1 MATVSSPGV
10 TGGAPGGR
18 SRWRFRWRPGPVLCS
33 AVLVVMLL
41 IVLYPMLLLLY
52 STFLVEQP
60 GGGTEF
66 GLDYWINSWGEAG
79 MGLSIWNTFKR
90 VVFTEIFAIPAAV
103 LLAWLVTRT
112 DLPGKKLV
120 DAFCWIAFFLPA
132 LPVLMG
138 WILLFDPEYGLANQA
153 VMAVTGAAEGP
164 FDIYTFAGMVFAH
177 LAARSVAAKYIF
189 LAPAFRNLD
198 SSMEEAGRISGSGP
212 IMTLRRISL
221 PILMPAFLIM
231 LCISLLHSL
240 ESFEIELILGPPT
253 GFYVFST
260 KIYQVINEDPPL
272 FGVATVLAMA
282 VLISLLPL
290 IFYQQHLSSSR
301 SFVTVTSHFSSN
313 LLRLRKLR
321 VPVFV
326 LVCAF
331 GLLITAVP
339 VIFLLMGTFMN
350 LFGYFNV
357 PEPWTLE
364 HWASVLSDPPLI
376 KATTNTL
383 IMGGAAALIGVVWYS
398 LVAYISARTRY
409 PGRGIID
416 FLSWLPASLPGI
428 ILGLAL
434 LWTFLNIP
442 LFRPLYG
449 TIAVLVIALM
459 LNSISTGVQLL
470 KGNMVQLGA
479 ELEEASYVTG
489 GSWAYTF
496 RRVVLPLMAPALVSV
511 GLLTFASAV
520 RQVSAIAML
529 VTGDTRPLSMLQV
542 DNMVDGSFEAAAVIG
557 TLIVIITLA
566 VAGAAR
572 FITARLGFSALGTNT
587 KS

>member
-1 MATVSSPGV
+1 MAALSGTELG
-10 TGGAPGGR
+10 GGAPAPGR
-18 SRWRFRWRPGPVLCS
+18 RRRFRFGLGPAMCTM
-33 AVLVVMLL
+33 VLVVMLVV
-41 IVLYPMLLLLY
+41 VLYPMILLLY
-52 STFLVEQP
+52 STFLVDQP
-60 GGGTEF
+60 DGSARL
-66 GLDYWINSWGEAG
+66 GLDYWIHSWGEAG
-79 MGLSIWNTFKR
+79 MGLSIYNTFKR
-90 VVFTEIFAIPAAV
+90 VVFTEAVAVPAAI

-120 DAFCWIAFFLPA
+120 DSFCWIAFFLPA

-153 VMAVTGAAEGP
+153 YTALTGADRGP

-198 SSMEEAGRISGSGP
+198 SAMEEASRIAGSGP
-212 IMTLRRISL
+212 LMTLRRISL

-290 IFYQQHLSSSR
+290 IFYQQRVSASR
-301 SFVTVTSHFSSN
+301 SFVTVTSHFSAN

-321 VPVFV
+321 LPVFAV
-326 LVCAF
+326 VFLF
-331 GLLITAVP
+331 GLAITAVP
-339 VIFLLMGTFMN
+339 VAFLLMGTFMN
-350 LFGYFNV
+350 LFGFFAV

-364 HWASVLSDPPLI
+364 HWHSVLSDPPLI
-376 KATTNTL
+376 DATVNTM
-383 IMGGAAALIGVVWYS
+383 IMGGSAALFGVMWYS

-434 LWTFLNIP
+434 LWTFLNVP
-442 LFRPLYG
+442 VFRPLYG
-449 TIAVLVIALM
+449 TIVVLVVALV

-489 GSWAYTF
+489 GSWLYTF

-557 TLIVIITLA
+557 TLIVILTLA
-566 VAGAAR
+566 VAGLAR
-572 FITARLGFSALGTNT
+572 FIAARMGFSGVTSGAAG
-587 KS
+587 

>member
-1 MATVSSPGV
+1 MAALSGAEL
-10 TGGAPGGR
+10 GGGTPAPGRRGR
-18 SRWRFRWRPGPVLCS
+18 FGFGLGPAMCTM
-33 AVLVVMLL
+33 VLVVMLVV
-41 IVLYPMLLLLY
+41 VLYPMVLLLY
-52 STFLVEQP
+52 STFLVDQP
-60 GGGTEF
+60 DGSSRL
-66 GLDYWINSWGEAG
+66 GLDYWIHSWGEAG
-79 MGLSIWNTFKR
+79 MARSIYNTFKR
-90 VVFTEIFAIPAAV
+90 VVVTEAIAVPAAI

-120 DAFCWIAFFLPA
+120 DSFCWIAFFLPA

-153 VMAVTGAAEGP
+153 YTALTGAEEGP

-198 SSMEEAGRISGSGP
+198 SAMEEASRVAGSGP
-212 IMTLRRISL
+212 LMTLRRISL

-290 IFYQQHLSSSR
+290 IFYQQRVAASR
-301 SFVTVTSHFSSN
+301 SFVTVTSHFSAN

-321 VPVFV
+321 LPVFAV
-326 LVCAF
+326 VFLF
-331 GLLITAVP
+331 GLSITALP
-339 VIFLLMGTFMN
+339 VAFLLMGTFMN
-350 LFGYFNV
+350 LFGFFDV
-357 PEPWTLE
+357 PQPWTLE
-364 HWASVLSDPPLI
+364 HWHSVLSDPPLI
-376 KATTNTL
+376 DATVNTM
-383 IMGGAAALIGVVWYS
+383 IMGGSAALFGVMWYS

-434 LWTFLNIP
+434 LWTFLNVP

-449 TIAVLVIALM
+449 TIVVLVLALV

-489 GSWAYTF
+489 GSWLYTF

-557 TLIVIITLA
+557 TLIVILTLA
-566 VAGAAR
+566 VAGLARVIAAR
-572 FITARLGFSALGTNT
+572 MGFSGVTSGAAG
-587 KS
+587 

>member
-1 MATVSSPGV
+1 MATLSG
-10 TGGAPGGR
+10 TEAGGGAPAPAGR
-18 SRWRFRWRPGPVLCS
+18 RWFGFRPGPVLCT
-33 AVLVVMLL
+33 AVLLVMLL
-41 IVLYPMLLLLY
+41 VVLYPMVLLLY
-52 STFLVEQP
+52 STFLVEHP
-60 GGGTEF
+60 DGTAEL
-66 GLDYWINSWGEAG
+66 GLDYWIHSWGEAG
-79 MGLSIWNTFKR
+79 MARSIWNTFRR
-90 VVFTEIFAIPAAV
+90 VVVTEVIAVPASI

-153 VMAVTGAAEGP
+153 YRAVTGAAEGP

-198 SSMEEAGRISGSGP
+198 SAMEEAGRIAGSGP
-212 IMTLRRISL
+212 LATLARISL

-231 LCISLLHSL
+231 LCISILHSL

-260 KIYQVINEDPPL
+260 KIYQVVNEDPPL

-282 VLISLLPL
+282 MLISLLPL
-290 IFYQQHLSSSR
+290 IFYQQHVAASR

-313 LLRLRKLR
+313 LLRLRRLR
-321 VPVFV
+321 LPVFA
-326 LVCAF
+326 LVCLF
-331 GLLITAVP
+331 GLMITAVP
-339 VIFLLMGTFMN
+339 VFFLLMGTFMS

-357 PEPWTLE
+357 PNPWTLD
-364 HWASVLSDPPLI
+364 HWRSVLSDPPLI
-376 KATTNTL
+376 RATANTM
-383 IMGGAAALIGVVWYS
+383 IMGGSAAGIGVVWYS

-409 PGRGIID
+409 PGRGVID

-434 LWTFLNIP
+434 LWTFLNVP
-442 LFRPLYG
+442 LFRPFYG
-449 TIAVLVIALM
+449 TIAVLVLALV

-479 ELEEASYVTG
+479 ELEEASFITG
-489 GSWAYTF
+489 GSWFYTF

-557 TLIVIITLA
+557 TLIVILTLV

-572 FITARLGFSALGTNT
+572 VITARMGFSALTENLRA
-587 KS
+587 

>member
-1 MATVSSPGV
+1 VAALSGTELG
-10 TGGAPGGR
+10 GGAPAPGR
-18 SRWRFRWRPGPVLCS
+18 RRRFRFGLGPAMCTM
-33 AVLVVMLL
+33 VLVVMLVV
-41 IVLYPMLLLLY
+41 VLYPMILLLY
-52 STFLVEQP
+52 STFLVDQP
-60 GGGTEF
+60 DGSARL
-66 GLDYWINSWGEAG
+66 GLDYWIHSWGEAG
-79 MGLSIWNTFKR
+79 MGLSIYNTFKR
-90 VVFTEIFAIPAAV
+90 VVFTEAVAVPAAI

-120 DAFCWIAFFLPA
+120 DSFCWIAFFLPA

-153 VMAVTGAAEGP
+153 YTALTGADRGP

-198 SSMEEAGRISGSGP
+198 SAMEEASRIAGSGP
-212 IMTLRRISL
+212 LMTLRRISL

-290 IFYQQHLSSSR
+290 IFYQQRVSASR
-301 SFVTVTSHFSSN
+301 SFVTVTSHFSAN

-321 VPVFV
+321 LPVFAV
-326 LVCAF
+326 VFLF
-331 GLLITAVP
+331 GLAITAVP
-339 VIFLLMGTFMN
+339 VAFLLMGTFMN
-350 LFGYFNV
+350 LFGFFAV

-364 HWASVLSDPPLI
+364 HWHSVLSDPPLI
-376 KATTNTL
+376 DATVNTM
-383 IMGGAAALIGVVWYS
+383 IMGGSAALFGVMWYS

-434 LWTFLNIP
+434 LWTFLNVP
-442 LFRPLYG
+442 VFRPLYG
-449 TIAVLVIALM
+449 TIVVLVVALV

-489 GSWAYTF
+489 GSWLYTF

-557 TLIVIITLA
+557 TLIVILTLA
-566 VAGAAR
+566 VAGLAR
-572 FITARLGFSALGTNT
+572 FIAARMGFSGVTSGAAG
-587 KS
+587 

>member
-1 MATVSSPGV
+1 MAELTPNHMAGR
-10 TGGAPGGR
+10 APGDR
-18 SRWRFRWRPGPVLCS
+18 PRRRWRWRPSPVFCT
-33 AVLVVMLL
+33 AVLLVMMLV
-41 IVLYPMLLLLY
+41 VLYPIVLLLY
-52 STFLVEQP
+52 SSFLVEQAD
-60 GGGTEF
+60 GTARI
-66 GLDYWINSWGEAG
+66 GLDYWLNSWGRSG
-79 MGLSIWNTFKR
+79 MGLSIYNTLKR
-90 VVFTEIFAIPAAV
+90 VIFTEIFAVPAAV

-112 DLPGKKLV
+112 DMPGKKLI

-138 WILLFDPEYGLANQA
+138 WILLFDPQYGLANQA
-153 VMAVTGAAEGP
+153 AIALFGVTKGP
-164 FDIYTFAGMVFAH
+164 FDIYTFSGMVFAH

-198 SSMEEAGRISGSGP
+198 SSMEEAGRIAGSGP
-212 IMTLRRISL
+212 LVTLRRISL

-282 VLISLLPL
+282 ILISLLPL
-290 IFYQQHLSSSR
+290 IFYQQHISASR

-313 LLRLRKLR
+313 LLRLRNLR
-321 VPVFV
+321 LPIFAAVSV
-326 LVCAF
+326 F
-331 GLLITAVP
+331 GLFITAVP
-339 VIFLLMGTFMN
+339 VLFLLMGTFMN

-357 PEPWTLE
+357 PDPWTLE
-364 HWASVLSDPPLI
+364 HWRSVLSDPPLI
-376 KATTNTL
+376 KATVNTL
-383 IMGGAAALIGVVWYS
+383 IMGGSAALFGVIWYS

-449 TIAVLVIALM
+449 TMVVLVIALT

-470 KGNMVQLGA
+470 KGNMIQLGA
-479 ELEEASYVTG
+479 ELEEASYISG
-489 GSWAYTF
+489 GSWLYTF
-496 RRVVLPLMAPALVSV
+496 RRVVLPLMAPALISV
-511 GLLTFASAV
+511 ALLTFASAV
-520 RQVSAIAML
+520 RQVSTIAML
-529 VTGDTRPLSMLQV
+529 VTGETRPLSMLQV
-542 DNMVDGSFEAAAVIG
+542 DNMVDGSFEAAAVVG
-557 TLIVIITLA
+557 TLIVVMTLA
-566 VAGAAR
+566 VAGIAR
-572 FITARLGFSALGTNT
+572 TITSRMGFSALAAERPT
-587 KS
+587 